1 MNFIDFILYTPWWVW
16 AILVYV
22 LFIGMKTLQTRVV
35 FIPQLF
41 LIPLILIALKYKIMF
56 SEMLSSYVGFLLLGL
71 AIGIYF
77 AYKSLSVINKKECTV
92 KIEGSSSTLI
102 LLLSFFGVKYLLV
115 YLQETQTLSM
125 NYLLFDTAISAV
137 LSGYFLGKAFYFLYK
152 KMA

>member
-1 MNFIDFILYTPWWVW
+1 MTIIDFISHTPWWVW

-22 LFIGMKTLQTRVV
+22 IFIGIKTLQTRVV

-41 LIPLILIALKYKIMF
+41 LIPVILIALKYKIIF
-56 SEMLSSYVGFLLLGL
+56 SELIFSYIGFLLLGIL
-71 AIGIYF
+71 VGIYLAF
-77 AYKSLSVINKKECTV
+77 KSRSVINKKESTV

-102 LLLSFFGVKYLLV
+102 LLLSFFGTKYLLV

-125 NYLLFDTAISAV
+125 NYAFVDTAISAA
-137 LSGYFLGKAFYFLYK
+137 LSGYFLGRAFYFLYK